1 MQPARNQGRAEADR
15 LLEQRRRRA
24 RAGTF
29 IAATPLMGA
38 MHDQLAQVKRVSDA
52 LADSV
57 VDLIKDANGNH
68 VRRGYRLDL
77 IALLSR
83 SPEKFLQ
90 VITVCPTHFY
100 SPTNC
105 LETAAAH

>member
-38 MHDQLAQVKRVSDA
+38 MHDQFAQVKRVSDA

-83 SPEKFLQ
+83 
-90 VITVCPTHFY
+90 
-100 SPTNC
+100 
-105 LETAAAH
+105 

>member
-1 MQPARNQGRAEADR
+1 MASDLTPAGMAGRAAVPGYD
-15 LLEQRRRRA
+15 
-24 RAGTF
+24 
-29 IAATPLMGA
+29 PKK
-38 MHDQLAQVKRVSDA
+38 HDPFFDGVSDA

-83 SPEKFLQ
+83 
-90 VITVCPTHFY
+90 
-100 SPTNC
+100 
-105 LETAAAH
+105 

>member
-83 SPEKFLQ
+83 SPKKFL
-90 VITVCPTHFY
+90 
-100 SPTNC
+100 
-105 LETAAAH
+105 

>member
-1 MQPARNQGRAEADR
+1 
-15 LLEQRRRRA
+15 
-24 RAGTF
+24 
-29 IAATPLMGA
+29 MGA
-38 MHDQLAQVKRVSDA
+38 IMHDQLAQVKRVSDV

-83 SPEKFLQ
+83 
-90 VITVCPTHFY
+90 
-100 SPTNC
+100 
-105 LETAAAH
+105 